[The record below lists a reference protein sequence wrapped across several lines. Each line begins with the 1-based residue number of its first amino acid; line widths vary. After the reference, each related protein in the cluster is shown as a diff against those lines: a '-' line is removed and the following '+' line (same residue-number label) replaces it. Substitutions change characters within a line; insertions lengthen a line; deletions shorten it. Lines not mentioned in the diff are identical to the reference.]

1 VSETWRVALAGQALA
16 DARSHIDVADISR
29 QLDDVHAGAG
39 GTSDPTSAT
48 GQTIEALEAQ
58 LATAARMDEVITE
71 TRNRLRLL
79 DAKRDEAV
87 TRAIE
92 LSVRTEA
99 SPELTGLRDD
109 VDSLVDELE
118 AVRQG
123 LAETEPP
130 AHP

>member
-1 VSETWRVALAGQALA
+1 MV
-16 DARSHIDVADISR
+16 
-29 QLDDVHAGAG
+29 
-39 GTSDPTSAT
+39 
-48 GQTIEALEAQ
+48 ALEAQ
-58 LATAARMDEVITE
+58 MATAARMDQVITE
-71 TRNRLRLL
+71 TRDRLRLL

-99 SPELTGLRDD
+99 GSDLTGLRAD

-123 LAETEPP
+123 LAEAEPP
-130 AHP
+130 GPA